1 MSILTDLDAY
11 RKNLAPNKPDDV
23 IQITTDRKTAEWIAA
38 DLRLRE
44 KKLSMAVNDPH
55 TKARKRDKKELELH
69 MLTAALQAI
78 STAKKV

>member
-1 MSILTDLDAY
+1 MTINNLEGY
-11 RKNLAPNKPDDV
+11 RKNMEPARPDDI

-44 KKLSMAVNDPH
+44 KKLSMAVNDPN

-69 MLTAALQAI
+69 MLTAALRAI
-78 STAKKV
+78 SAAKKI